1 MSKPRVI
8 VLSVV
13 NGSLTPSQAA
23 SRYGVTR
30 QWVHV
35 LLARYREGGI
45 EAVEPRSRKPRS
57 NARAIEEGVRERI
70 RQLRGELERDGLDHG
85 PATIAWH
92 LQRQGLKAPSLSSI
106 RRVLHAAN
114 LITPQPR
121 KRPRS
126 SVVRF
131 EAAQPNECWQS
142 DFTHWQLGNGGSVE
156 ILSWLDDHSRY
167 LLGCTAHA
175 RVTGGDVIATFNAC
189 VAESGRPASTLTDNA
204 LVYTARFRGG
214 RNAFEYH
221 LAQLGITQNNGSP
234 SHPQTQGK
242 IERFHQT
249 LKRWLSKQP
258 PSSTLGEL
266 QTLLDAFRDL
276 YNERRPHRA
285 LARRTPGD
293 AYRATPKCDPKQEPG
308 STHYRVRH
316 DVVDQYG
323 KLTLRRAG
331 KLHHLGIGIEHAGKT
346 ALILA
351 DETTITVAD
360 PDTGEVLSHHKIE
373 PDKDY

>member
-1 MSKPRVI
+1 S
-8 VLSVV
+8 
-13 NGSLTPSQAA
+13 
-23 SRYGVTR
+23 
-30 QWVHV
+30 
-35 LLARYREGGI
+35 
-45 EAVEPRSRKPRS
+45 
-57 NARAIEEGVRERI
+57 AIEEGVRERI

-126 SVVRF
+126 SFVRF

-204 LVYTARFRGG
+204 LVYTAPFRGG
-214 RNAFEYH
+214 RSGGPQNLGRPLRWEAVRFPKGVNHEEEASES
-221 LAQLGITQNNGSP
+221 LAGVQGEGRFGGGARGEDHRGVVARVRGARQPDRRLEAPALGG
-234 SHPQTQGK
+234 
-242 IERFHQT
+242 R
-249 LKRWLSKQP
+249 
-258 PSSTLGEL
+258 LGL
-266 QTLLDAFRDL
+266 V
-276 YNERRPHRA
+276 H
-285 LARRTPGD
+285 ARRG
-293 AYRATPKCDPKQEPG
+293 A
-308 STHYRVRH
+308 
-316 DVVDQYG
+316 
-323 KLTLRRAG
+323 
-331 KLHHLGIGIEHAGKT
+331 
-346 ALILA
+346 
-351 DETTITVAD
+351 
-360 PDTGEVLSHHKIE
+360 
-373 PDKDY
+373 